1 MTTSIEL
8 EAPFGFS
15 LSAAAEFYAGF
26 APMGGAARK
35 LEQSLQLVLRL
46 DGTFEA
52 VSAKLKQRGSRLSV
66 EVEGTKD
73 TARLVKQLSRMLGLG
88 VDGRAWAAVGEVDP
102 VLGAVKRHFPGFF
115 TAGFPS
121 PYEAGIGGVLSQRSS
136 VRQAAATR
144 KALSLAHG
152 DEVGGLQVVPSPE
165 QLLKVK
171 SFAGISAAKLETLHG
186 LARAAL
192 SGVLDAERLN
202 ALPQEQALEEL
213 QQLRGIGPWTAS
225 HMLLRGA
232 SAQDALPLQEPR
244 VLRAFT
250 HAYERPES
258 DFVRCAEA
266 WRPFRMW
273 ASILLVRNLARVGA
287 WAAVPSD
294 FERRGRQRAAHEARR

>member
-1 MTTSIEL
+1 MNTSIEL

-15 LSAAAEFYAGF
+15 LSAAADFYAGF
-26 APMGGAARK
+26 APMGGAARQ
-35 LEQSLQLVLRL
+35 LEQRLQLALRL

-52 VSAKLKQRGSRLSV
+52 VLATLTQRGSSLKV
-66 EVEGTKD
+66 DLEGTKD
-73 TARLVKQLSRMLGLG
+73 VPRLTRQLSRMLGLD
-88 VDGRAWAAVGEVDP
+88 VDGRVWARVGELDP
-102 VLGAVKRHFPGFF
+102 VMGKLKLHFPGIF

-121 PYEAGIGGVLSQRSS
+121 PYEAGLSGVLSHRSS

-152 DEVGGLQVVPSPE
+152 DEVGGLRVVPSPE

-171 SFAGISAAKLETLHG
+171 AFAGISAAKLETLHG

-192 SGVLDAERLN
+192 SGVLDATRLN
-202 ALPQEQALEEL
+202 ALSQEQAMEEL
-213 QQLRGIGPWTAS
+213 QQLRGVGPWTAS

-244 VLRAFT
+244 VFRAFT

-258 DFVRCAEA
+258 DFVRCAEV
-266 WRPFRMW
+266 WKPFRMW
-273 ASILLVRNLARVGA
+273 ASIVLVRNLARVGQ

-294 FERRGRQRAAHEARR
+294 FKRRGRAA

>member
-35 LEQSLQLVLRL
+35 LEQRLQLVMRL

-52 VSAKLKQRGSRLSV
+52 VSATLTQRGAWLSV
-66 EVEGTKD
+66 EVEGTGD
-73 TARLVKQLSRMLGLG
+73 VPRLSQQLRRMLGLG
-88 VDGRAWAAVGEVDP
+88 VDGRAWAAVGEADP
-102 VLGAVKRHFPGFF
+102 VLGEVKRHFPGFF

-144 KALSLAHG
+144 RQLSLAHG
-152 DEVGGLQVVPSPE
+152 AEVGGLQVVPSPE
-165 QLLKVK
+165 QLLRVK
-171 SFAGISAAKLETLHG
+171 TFPGLSAAKLETLHG

-192 SGVLDAERLN
+192 SGVLDSERLN
-202 ALPQEQALEEL
+202 ALRPAQAMEEL
-213 QQLRGIGPWTAS
+213 QELRGIGPWTAS

-232 SAQDALPLQEPR
+232 SAQDALPLAEPR

-250 HAYERPES
+250 LAYGRPES
-258 DFVRCAEA
+258 DFVECAEA

-273 ASILLVRNLARVGA
+273 ASIVLVRNLGRMGQ

-294 FERRGRQRAAHEARR
+294 FERRGKRAEV